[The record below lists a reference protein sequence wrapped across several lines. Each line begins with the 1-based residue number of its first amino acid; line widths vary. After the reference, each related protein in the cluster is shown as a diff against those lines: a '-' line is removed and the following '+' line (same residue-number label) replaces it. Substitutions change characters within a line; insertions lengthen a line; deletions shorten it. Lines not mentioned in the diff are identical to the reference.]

1 VTPSA
6 PAIALVPGGPVSV
19 AECWAR
25 DGLQSWPSF
34 VGTDDK
40 IELLNRAIAAGY
52 AEVEVTSMVPAR
64 TVPQFADAAEVLA
77 GIRPR
82 EGVGIRVLAPNL
94 RGVERAC
101 EAKAGGAPIDTV
113 GFPISAS
120 EAHNLANLRMDH
132 ERHLEQLRVGIPLI
146 LDAGMQPLGAVAT
159 SFGCPLTGPVAA
171 DVVLRLACWLHDHGV
186 NRVML
191 SDTTGLGEPSAVGA
205 RFDAARERLPDVE
218 LVAHFHDTRGSGMVN
233 TFAALAAGATTVDAC
248 LGGIGGEPASVEQ
261 GHSGETGNI
270 CSEDLVVLLA
280 RCGSL
285 RGVDV
290 DGVIEL
296 GRDAER
302 LLGTTSRSQVLRTGA
317 GLVSSREAAVP

>member
-1 VTPSA
+1 VGALA
-6 PAIALVPGGPVSV
+6 PIGHVRV

-34 VGTDDK
+34 VDTDEK

-52 AEVEVTSMVPAR
+52 AEVEVTSMVPSR
-64 TVPQFADAAEVLA
+64 TVPQFADSAEVLA
-77 GIRPR
+77 RVTPR
-82 EGVGIRVLAPNL
+82 DGVGIRVLAPNL

-101 EAKAGGAPIDTV
+101 HAKAAGAPIDTV

-120 EAHNLANLRMDH
+120 EAHNVANLRMDH
-132 ERHLEQLRVGIPLI
+132 ETHLDQLRVSIPLI
-146 LDAGMQPLGAVAT
+146 LDAGMEPLGAVAT
-159 SFGCPLTGPVAA
+159 SFGCPLTGPVSAV
-171 DVVLRLACWLHDHGV
+171 VVLQLASWLHDQGV
-186 NRVML
+186 DRVML

-205 RFDAARERLPDVE
+205 LFAEARQRLPDVE

-270 CSEDLVVLLA
+270 CTEDLVVLLA

-285 RGVDV
+285 QGVDV
-290 DGVIEL
+290 DAVIEL
-296 GRDAER
+296 GHEAER
-302 LLGTTSRSQVLRTGA
+302 VLGTTLRSQVLRTGVGFLPA
-317 GLVSSREAAVP
+317 AEAPVR